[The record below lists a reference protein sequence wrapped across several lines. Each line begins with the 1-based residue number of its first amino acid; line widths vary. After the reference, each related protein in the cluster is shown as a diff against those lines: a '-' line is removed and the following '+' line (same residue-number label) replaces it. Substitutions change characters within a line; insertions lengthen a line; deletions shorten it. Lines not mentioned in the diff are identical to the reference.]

1 MGRPTRWNISGCSA
15 ASAFFVSSL
24 PPVASGHRWI
34 VRLVCLEPLRME
46 MITMN
51 RLMTVVC
58 GLRSS
63 GAMTRY
69 RLNFKRA
76 SSLLAIA
83 SAMAITSAFAR
94 EPAVPEAKPIN
105 KGQAVRVQGQP
116 EPAATETRSVNRGP
130 ATQAHSESAVI
141 PECLEK
147 LNLSA
152 QQQDQVK
159 GIVHNYDG
167 SLRVVWTQFS
177 DRYMQAICMETAL
190 MAAIED
196 NLTEAQR
203 QQVRNQR
210 RVTAQH
216 EKAMAATS
224 TKVNQAKVKPNEETT
239 KPVDAAEE
247 GIAAAGISLTDEQET
262 AADRVQ
268 EKYRSQLRSLNRDIQ
283 GLHTRLVSL
292 EADKLTEIEKV
303 LTKDQLSQLRINRQ
317 NAPVAPKVASSQAE
331 PTKAE

>member
-1 MGRPTRWNISGCSA
+1 
-15 ASAFFVSSL
+15 
-24 PPVASGHRWI
+24 
-34 VRLVCLEPLRME
+34 
-46 MITMN
+46 MN

-63 GAMTRY
+63 GAMARY

-83 SAMAITSAFAR
+83 SAMAITPAFAR
-94 EPAVPEAKPIN
+94 EPAAPEAKPTN

-116 EPAATETRSVNRGP
+116 EPAAAEAKSVNRGP
-130 ATQAHSESAVI
+130 ATQAHSESAAI

-147 LNLSA
+147 LDLSA
-152 QQQDQVK
+152 QQQEQVK

-167 SLRVVWTQFS
+167 SLGVVWKQFS

-262 AADRVQ
+262 AADKVQ

-303 LTKDQLSQLRINRQ
+303 LTKDQLAQLRMNRQ
-317 NAPVAPKVASSQAE
+317 NAPVAPKLATIQTE
-331 PTKAE
+331 PTKSE